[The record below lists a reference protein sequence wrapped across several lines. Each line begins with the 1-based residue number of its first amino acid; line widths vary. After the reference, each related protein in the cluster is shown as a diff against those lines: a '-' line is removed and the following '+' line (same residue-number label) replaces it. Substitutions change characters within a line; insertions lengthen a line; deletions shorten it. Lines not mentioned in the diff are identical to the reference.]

1 MIVEIHSSDNTTYK
15 RVKQLLK
22 KKYRDEYEQYLIEGV
37 RIVLDAVENKKD
49 IEYILFCEDLFHT
62 SGGEQLLQLL
72 SDHKYKIYKV
82 SDKMYREISDTKN
95 PQGIM
100 AILPF
105 EKHDIENILLKE
117 DALILFLDRIQD
129 PGNLGTILR
138 SADAAGVDAVL
149 MAKGCVDLYN
159 LKTIRATMGSIFHMP
174 IINLNS
180 SQEVMDVL
188 KRKGFQIISTS
199 LNAQKYY
206 YDLDFHN
213 RMAIVIGNE
222 ANGILPEIIQN
233 SDHVVKIPMVGT
245 AESLNAAVAASI
257 IMYEAVRQK
266 YIQKI

>member
-1 MIVEIHSSDNTTYK
+1 VIIDIHSSDNTTYK
-15 RVKQLLK
+15 HVKQLLK
-22 KKYRDEYEQYLIEGV
+22 KKFRDEYEQYIIEGV
-37 RIVLDAVENKKD
+37 RIVLDAVENKKP
-49 IEYILFCEDLFHT
+49 IEWIFFCDDLYNT

-72 SDHKYKIYKV
+72 IEHNYKIYRI
-82 SDKMYREISDTKN
+82 SDKMYAEISDTKN

-105 EKHDIENILLKE
+105 EKHDLESIMLKE
-117 DALILFLDRIQD
+117 NALLIFLDRIQD

-138 SADAAGVDAVL
+138 TADAAGVDAVL

-159 LKTIRATMGSIFHMP
+159 LKTIRATMGSIFHLP
-174 IINLNS
+174 IVNLKS
-180 SQEVMDVL
+180 TEEVMNVL
-188 KRKGFQIISTS
+188 KERGFQIISTS

-206 YDLDFHN
+206 YDVDFLN
-213 RMAIVIGNE
+213 RMTIVIGNE
-222 ANGILPEIIQN
+222 ANGILPEIIQE
-233 SDHVVKIPMVGT
+233 SDHVVKIPMVGN